1 MRTVNISG
9 LARELGGR
17 QPVPATFTFQ
27 YWAGGG
33 EYTAVEGAEVVF
45 APKITVKTD
54 TTAPSA
60 TVPLEE
66 TGGKC
71 CVRITGRSGRFTMDD
86 LYVEIPAGTDPVD
99 VEDLPRVDPDSF
111 APATVTP
118 SLLDT
123 IQAQIAAATFDRF

>member
-17 QPVPATFTFQ
+17 LPVDATFTFQ

-33 EYTAVEGAEVVF
+33 EYTAVEGDAVVF
-45 APKITVKTD
+45 APKLTVRTNP
-54 TTAPSA
+54 TNPVAS
-60 TVPLEE
+60 VELEE
-66 TGGKC
+66 TEGKC
-71 CVRITGRSGRFTMDD
+71 CVRITGRSGRYSMDD
-86 LYVEIPAGTDPVD
+86 LYVEVPAGGPVD